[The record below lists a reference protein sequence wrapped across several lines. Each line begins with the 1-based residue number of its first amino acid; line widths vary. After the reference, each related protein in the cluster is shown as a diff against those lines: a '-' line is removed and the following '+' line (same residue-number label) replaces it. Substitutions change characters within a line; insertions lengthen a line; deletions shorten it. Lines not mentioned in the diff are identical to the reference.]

1 MSDIERIIKKP
12 LSDADLKHILGDDLK
27 IVKYRDLSKEAS
39 LESLLPKATDYCIIL
54 IEEEQDSGH
63 WVALM
68 RYDNTVEFF
77 DPVARSGTQSLPG
90 YPRRR
95 ENSCEKPRSTSQDY

>member
-68 RYDNTVEFF
+68 RYDT
-77 DPVARSGTQSLPG
+77 PQSSSTPMARSGTQSLPG
-90 YPRRR
+90 YPWRRD
-95 ENSCEKPRSTSQDY
+95 ES